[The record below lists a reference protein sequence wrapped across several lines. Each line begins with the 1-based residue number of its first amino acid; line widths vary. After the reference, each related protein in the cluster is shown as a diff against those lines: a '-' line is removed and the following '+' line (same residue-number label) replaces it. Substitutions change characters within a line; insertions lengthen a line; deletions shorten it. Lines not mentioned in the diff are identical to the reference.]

1 MTQHTEVIEH
11 PGRITNIDK
20 DVIEVMILSASA
32 CAACSAKGVCNVS
45 EMEEKIVNVK
55 KPAEASFSIGQEV
68 MLLMDR
74 NLGFKAVFFGYI
86 LPFLLVVTSLIVV
99 IVMGHSEGFAG
110 LIALVVLVLY
120 YLVVYF
126 LRHKLSKQFQFF
138 IKD

>member
-11 PGRITNIDK
+11 PGRITNIGEE
-20 DVIEVMILSASA
+20 VIEVMILSASA

-55 KPAEASFSIGQEV
+55 KPEQASFSIGQEV

-86 LPFLLVVTSLIVV
+86 LPFLLVVASLVFV
-99 IVMGHSEGFAG
+99 IVLGRSEGFAG
-110 LIALVVLVLY
+110 LVALGV
-120 YLVVYF
+120 LVVYYLIVYL